1 MAVMASLLVLAT
13 ACGDDDDADRTGDE
27 ASAVCD
33 AKDELDSS
41 VNALGDLDVSA
52 EGTNAVD
59 AAVDDV
65 RDDIEAVRDAAQGD
79 VDDEVEDV
87 ESAFDELEA
96 AVATFG
102 DQESTGA
109 AVAGVSSAVAD
120 LATAVGALFDALPQD
135 CDGGA

>member
-1 MAVMASLLVLAT
+1 MASLLVLAT
-13 ACGDDDDADRTGDE
+13 ACGDDDDADRTGDD

-41 VNALGDLDVSA
+41 VNALGDLNVSA

-65 RDDIEAVRDAAQGD
+65 RNDIEAVRDATQGE
-79 VDDEVEDV
+79 VDDEVDDV
-87 ESAFDELEA
+87 ETAFDELEA

-109 AVAGVSSAVAD
+109 AVAGVGNAVAD
-120 LATAVGALFDALPQD
+120 LATAVGALFEALPQD

>member
-1 MAVMASLLVLAT
+1 VGLMASLLVLAT

-33 AKDELDSS
+33 ATDELDSS
-41 VNALGDLDVSA
+41 VNALGGLDVSA
-52 EGTNAVD
+52 EGTDAVD
-59 AAVDDV
+59 TAVDDV
-65 RDDIEAVRDAAQGD
+65 RNDIEAVRDAAQGE

-87 ESAFDELEA
+87 ETAFDELEA

-109 AVAGVSSAVAD
+109 AVAGVSNAVAD
-120 LATAVGALFDALPQD
+120 LATAVGALFGALPQD
-135 CDGGA
+135 CDGGT

>member
-1 MAVMASLLVLAT
+1 VALMASLLVLAT
-13 ACGDDDDADRTGDE
+13 ACGDDDDADRTGDD

-41 VNALGDLDVSA
+41 VNALGDLNVSA

-65 RDDIEAVRDAAQGD
+65 RNDIEAVRDATQGE
-79 VDDEVEDV
+79 VDDEVDDV
-87 ESAFDELEA
+87 ETAFDELEA
-96 AVATFG
+96 AVAMFG

-109 AVAGVSSAVAD
+109 AVAGLGNAVAD
-120 LATAVGALFDALPQD
+120 LATAVGALFEALPQD

>member
-1 MAVMASLLVLAT
+1 MALMASLLVLAT
-13 ACGDDDDADRTGDE
+13 ACGDDDDADLTGDE
-27 ASAVCD
+27 ASALCD

-65 RDDIEAVRDAAQGD
+65 RNDIEAVRDAAQGE
-79 VDDEVEDV
+79 VDDEAEDV
-87 ESAFDELEA
+87 ETAFDELEA

-109 AVAGVSSAVAD
+109 AVAGVSNAVAD
-120 LATAVGALFDALPQD
+120 LATAVGALFGALPQD

>member
-1 MAVMASLLVLAT
+1 VALTASLLVLAT

-27 ASAVCD
+27 AAAVCD

-52 EGTNAVD
+52 EGTDAVD

-65 RDDIEAVRDAAQGD
+65 RNDIEAVGDAAQGE

-87 ESAFDELEA
+87 ETEFDELEA
-96 AVATFG
+96 AFATFG

-109 AVAGVSSAVAD
+109 AVAGVSNAIAD
-120 LATAVGALFDALPQD
+120 LARAVGALFAALPQD